1 MHDETTVAT
10 SRDDTRVHTIALSI
24 AKRMET
30 FGNGEMAALRR
41 LETDASVPAYWRLA
55 ARLPVLGDNQQAW
68 MPIVRALAVLTP
80 KGQPGD
86 RGELHDPKRKLGT
99 ALCDGGSRDW
109 PGTVAPGASPRP
121 LVSEQ
126 RLAQLL
132 AARGSLRSV
141 LLLRGIRALAA
152 RRDPKVGLDVG
163 DLAWRFLD
171 PDPACLAAPYYLR
184 LDRAERLAN
193 TEQSERTDHG

>member
-1 MHDETTVAT
+1 MHEESDQAR
-10 SRDDTRVHTIALSI
+10 SRDDSRADNIALSI
-24 AKRMET
+24 ARRMEF

-41 LETDASVPAYWRLA
+41 LDVDAPVPAYWRLA
-55 ARLPVLGDNQQAW
+55 ARHPVLSENQQVW
-68 MPIVRALAVLTP
+68 MPIVKALAFLTL
-80 KGQPGD
+80 KGQPGE

-109 PGTVAPGASPRP
+109 PGAIAPTTSPRP
-121 LVSEQ
+121 LISEQ

-141 LLLRGIRALAA
+141 LLLRAVRSLAA
-152 RRDPKVGLDVG
+152 NREPKVGLDLG

-171 PDPACLAAPYYLR
+171 PDPAFLAAPYYLR
-184 LDRAERLAN
+184 LDRAARA
-193 TEQSERTDHG
+193 TTQQSERTTDA